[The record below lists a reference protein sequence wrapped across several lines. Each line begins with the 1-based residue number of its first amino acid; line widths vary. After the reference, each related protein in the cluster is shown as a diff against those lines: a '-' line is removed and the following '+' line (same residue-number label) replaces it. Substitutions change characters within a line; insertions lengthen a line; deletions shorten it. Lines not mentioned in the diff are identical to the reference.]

1 MVSLDLLNAPAESR
15 LDQCVL
21 DDESL
26 TVVLATTASSSAC
39 PLCDFDSSRVHSR
52 YTRRFA
58 DLPCFGRAVQLH
70 IAVRRFFCSELQCP
84 RRIFAERLPGF
95 AAPYARTT
103 SLLRATH
110 EAIGCA
116 LGGEPG
122 SRLSIRLAIETSPDT
137 LLRRV
142 KQLKDESK
150 PPPRFVGIDD
160 WAWRKGHH
168 YGTIIVDL
176 ERGDVIDLLPNR
188 DAETVKKWLESHP
201 GVELVSRDR
210 SSTYAQAA
218 AEGAPKA
225 RQVAD
230 RWHLLKNLREAIER
244 LLERQSGVVGEAIK
258 TAETATNSPPS
269 NPTLD
274 HTAEV
279 ISAVESPSPQ
289 VLSDQTPESPS
300 LQAQRARR
308 KRRIERFEQVHERHR
323 QGHSARRIAREL
335 GMSTNTVPRYLQC
348 KAPPDWKPGRGWRS
362 RWDQHREWIDARIA
376 EGDTNA
382 SRLYRQLTANGF
394 RGSYNSVQRYVRKRL
409 GAIGRKRIR
418 VNAARPSDPPPP
430 SARQLSFEWVRR
442 PEDRKPN
449 EQRRVDTIRAASE
462 ELAAGLGLADEFADL
477 LRKRSCGTLS
487 DWLMK
492 GEASSCPEIRRF
504 AEGIRRDEAA
514 VLAAITERWSNGPV
528 EGHVNRLKLIKRQM
542 YGRAGFRLLMARVV
556 NAA

>member
-1 MVSLDLLNAPAESR
+1 VGSR
-15 LDQCVL
+15 LDQAVL

-26 TVVLATTASSSAC
+26 TVVLATTAPSSAC

-52 YTRRFA
+52 YTRRLA
-58 DLPCFGRAVQLH
+58 DLPCFGRAVQLQV
-70 IAVRRFFCSELQCP
+70 AVRRFFCSELQCP
-84 RRIFAERLPGF
+84 RRIFAERLAGF

-103 SLLRATH
+103 SLLRETH

-122 SRLSIRLAIETSPDT
+122 SRLTIRLAIATSPDT

-142 KQLKDESK
+142 KQLQHEST

-160 WAWRKGHH
+160 WAWRKGRR

-176 ERGDVIDLLPNR
+176 ERGDVVDLLPDR
-188 DAETVKKWLESHP
+188 EAETVKKWLEHHP

-225 RQVAD
+225 QQVAD

-244 LLERQSGVVGEAIK
+244 LLERQSNVVDGAIK
-258 TAETATNSPPS
+258 AAETAANPPPS
-269 NPTLD
+269 NPTLG
-274 HTAEV
+274 H
-279 ISAVESPSPQ
+279 AVEVMPAVEPPSPQ
-289 VLSDQTPESPS
+289 PLSGQAPESPS
-300 LQAQRARR
+300 LEAQRARR

-335 GMSTNTVPRYLQC
+335 GMSRNAVRHYLRC
-348 KAPPDWKPGRGWRS
+348 KAPPDWKPGRAWRS
-362 RWDQHREWIDARIA
+362 RWDKHREWIDARIA

-382 SRLYRQLTANGF
+382 SYLYRQLTARGF
-394 RGSYNSVQRYVRKRL
+394 YGSYSSVQRYVRRRL
-409 GAIGRKRIR
+409 GAAGRKRER
-418 VNAARPSDPPPP
+418 VNAAKPSDPPFP
-430 SARQLSFEWVRR
+430 SPRKLSFEWVRR

-449 EQRRVDTIRAASE
+449 EQRRIDAIRAGSN
-462 ELAAGLGLADEFADL
+462 ELATALGLADEFADL
-477 LRKRSCGTLS
+477 LRKRSSGTLS
-487 DWLMK
+487 DWLAK

-514 VLAAITERWSNGPV
+514 VLTAVTETWSNGPV
-528 EGHVNRLKLIKRQM
+528 EGHVNRLKTIKRQM